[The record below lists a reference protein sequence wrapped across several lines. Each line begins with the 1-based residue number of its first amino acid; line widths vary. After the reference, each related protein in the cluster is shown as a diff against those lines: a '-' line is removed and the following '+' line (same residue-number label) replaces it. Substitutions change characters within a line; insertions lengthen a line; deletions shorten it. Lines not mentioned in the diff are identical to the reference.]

1 VRRAEGAIFEAR
13 KPYLKQQ
20 MELCIN
26 ASESAAVLAS
36 THDYAM
42 WEKARERFWVLYWR
56 PLSIVEMP
64 FGDDIGPVEQLMV
77 AIGNKLGPVKDNPEL
92 PLGEM
97 ELLSFQLAHH
107 CRDLILR
114 SCRIGP
120 YEQVF

>member
-77 AIGNKLGPVKDNPEL
+77 AIGNKLGPVKAIRNSRWERWNCFRFN
-92 PLGEM
+92 
-97 ELLSFQLAHH
+97 SHIIAA
-107 CRDLILR
+107 I
-114 SCRIGP
+114 
-120 YEQVF
+120 